1 VVSGPVSRVTSNDP
15 YHGKRFYTRAEA
27 VDLIRPEFDS
37 FRDYVRSMARGSF
50 GHDELREA
58 LVEVIEHF
66 NNLDD
71 AVLARFGL
79 PSPHAEVHPELGD
92 EPPTEW
98 PVVNGQSPAN
108 RNANDPAWR
117 MDARPGVHRGSP

>member
-1 VVSGPVSRVTSNDP
+1 VGSGPVSPVSSNDP

-58 LVEVIEHF
+58 LVLVIEHF

-92 EPPTEW
+92 EPPAEW
-98 PVVNGQSPAN
+98 PVVNGQSPAD
-108 RNANDPAWR
+108 RNATDPAWR
-117 MDARPGVHRGSP
+117 MDTSPGVHRGSP

>member
-1 VVSGPVSRVTSNDP
+1 MTSNDP
-15 YHGKRFYTRAEA
+15 YHGQRMYTPSEA
-27 VDLIRPEFDS
+27 ANLVRGEFDS
-37 FRDYVRSMARGSF
+37 FRDFVRAKAKGSF

-58 LVEVIEHF
+58 LVLVIEHF
-66 NNLDD
+66 DHLDD

-79 PSPHAEVHPELGD
+79 PSPRAEAHPELGD
-92 EPPTEW
+92 EPPAEW

-108 RNANDPAWR
+108 RNANNPAWR

>member
-1 VVSGPVSRVTSNDP
+1 VGSGRVSRVSNDP

-58 LVEVIEHF
+58 LVLVIEHF

-79 PSPHAEVHPELGD
+79 PSPHAEVHPELRD
-92 EPPTEW
+92 EPPAEW
-98 PVVNGQSPAN
+98 PVVNGQPPAD
-108 RNANDPAWR
+108 DPAWR